1 MARPAADPVAIGNGS
16 GWTAGRTSP
25 APGLASAPFSFSP
38 TAPAW
43 RRCRWSHPNARQR
56 AAGV

>member
-1 MARPAADPVAIGNGS
+1 MARYVRSVAIGDRS

-25 APGLASAPFSFSP
+25 APGLASAPSLSPP
-38 TAPAW
+38 TAPA
-43 RRCRWSHPNARQR
+43 RRSRRWSHPNARQR